1 MESEKRKD
9 NIRSILG
16 DEVGQALRGC
26 QMSARGFF
34 YELMPMF
41 QTGTPYGHIDMT
53 TDELSE
59 HFGVSLHMIR
69 HYVFELKSHNVLLEG
84 KDGVLFCPVLIRQYI
99 RRPVEK

>member
-1 MESEKRKD
+1 MESEKRQN

-34 YELMPMF
+34 YELIPMLKS
-41 QTGTPYGHIDMT
+41 GTPYGHVAMT
-53 TDELSE
+53 TDELSA

-69 HYVFELKSHNVLLEG
+69 HYVFELKSHDVLMEDR
-84 KDGVLFCPVLIRQYI
+84 DGVLYCPILIRQYI